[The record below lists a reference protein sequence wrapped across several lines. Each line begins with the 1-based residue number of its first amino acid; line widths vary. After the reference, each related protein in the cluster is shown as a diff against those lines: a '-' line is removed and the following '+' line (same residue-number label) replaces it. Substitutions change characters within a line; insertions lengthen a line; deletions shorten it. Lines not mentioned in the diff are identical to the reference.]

1 MNKIPN
7 IGKMVKL
14 DNLVPIILGVAL
26 SGLST
31 LMSFAYDNMEE
42 MHTEIVE
49 HRLLLSR
56 LISPDGG
63 IIQSPTSA
71 KAKADVIQTLNKMQQ
86 DIVRLETKI
95 EYLESK
101 KWRARTYKYS
111 NITERKFWFE
121 GSNSPSDREKYN
133 LGIMYLSGL
142 SKEGKPMH
150 ILAYYWLSLSDDPR
164 SKKNLE
170 YLESIMT
177 PEQLK
182 KARELIAKHEM
193 SQINKSK
200 GEV

>member
-95 EYLESK
+95 AYIESK
-101 KWRARTYKYS
+101 
-111 NITERKFWFE
+111 
-121 GSNSPSDREKYN
+121 
-133 LGIMYLSGL
+133 
-142 SKEGKPMH
+142 
-150 ILAYYWLSLSDDPR
+150 
-164 SKKNLE
+164 
-170 YLESIMT
+170 
-177 PEQLK
+177 
-182 KARELIAKHEM
+182 
-193 SQINKSK
+193 
-200 GEV
+200 

>member
-42 MHTEIVE
+42 LHKEIVE

-101 KWRARTYKYS
+101 
-111 NITERKFWFE
+111 
-121 GSNSPSDREKYN
+121 
-133 LGIMYLSGL
+133 
-142 SKEGKPMH
+142 
-150 ILAYYWLSLSDDPR
+150 
-164 SKKNLE
+164 
-170 YLESIMT
+170 
-177 PEQLK
+177 
-182 KARELIAKHEM
+182 
-193 SQINKSK
+193 
-200 GEV
+200 

>member
-1 MNKIPN
+1 MNKDLS
-7 IGKMVKL
+7 KMVKL

-95 EYLESK
+95 EYVEK
-101 KWRARTYKYS
+101 KK
-111 NITERKFWFE
+111 
-121 GSNSPSDREKYN
+121 
-133 LGIMYLSGL
+133 
-142 SKEGKPMH
+142 
-150 ILAYYWLSLSDDPR
+150 
-164 SKKNLE
+164 
-170 YLESIMT
+170 
-177 PEQLK
+177 
-182 KARELIAKHEM
+182 
-193 SQINKSK
+193 
-200 GEV
+200 

>member
-95 EYLESK
+95 EYVE
-101 KWRARTYKYS
+101 
-111 NITERKFWFE
+111 
-121 GSNSPSDREKYN
+121 
-133 LGIMYLSGL
+133 
-142 SKEGKPMH
+142 
-150 ILAYYWLSLSDDPR
+150 
-164 SKKNLE
+164 KNL
-170 YLESIMT
+170 S
-177 PEQLK
+177 
-182 KARELIAKHEM
+182 
-193 SQINKSK
+193 S
-200 GEV
+200 

>member
-71 KAKADVIQTLNKMQQ
+71 KAKADVIQTLKKMQQ

-95 EYLESK
+95 AYIE
-101 KWRARTYKYS
+101 
-111 NITERKFWFE
+111 
-121 GSNSPSDREKYN
+121 EK
-133 LGIMYLSGL
+133 
-142 SKEGKPMH
+142 
-150 ILAYYWLSLSDDPR
+150 
-164 SKKNLE
+164 
-170 YLESIMT
+170 
-177 PEQLK
+177 
-182 KARELIAKHEM
+182 
-193 SQINKSK
+193 
-200 GEV
+200 

>member
-95 EYLESK
+95 DYIESK
-101 KWRARTYKYS
+101 
-111 NITERKFWFE
+111 
-121 GSNSPSDREKYN
+121 
-133 LGIMYLSGL
+133 
-142 SKEGKPMH
+142 
-150 ILAYYWLSLSDDPR
+150 
-164 SKKNLE
+164 
-170 YLESIMT
+170 
-177 PEQLK
+177 
-182 KARELIAKHEM
+182 
-193 SQINKSK
+193 
-200 GEV
+200 